1 VEKLTDYRDL
11 APSRWQ
17 GQFACR
23 RRHLLKDQK
32 RHGKL
37 TIAVGRNLTDRGLAD
52 DEIDYLFA
60 NDLVIALQICQDL
73 YPSFASFT
81 PARQAALISMAFNL
95 RNGFL
100 PVFAGC
106 AGRFIATIGM
116 GRLMKPKTT
125 FGRVKNGTAPTILP
139 PGFAVC
145 ISRKMTR
152 TDAPYLVRVFGRG

>member
-1 VEKLTDYRDL
+1 MEKLTDYRDL

-95 RNGFL
+95 GKPRLAGF
-100 PVFAGC
+100 
-106 AGRFIATIGM
+106 RRM
-116 GRLMKPKTT
+116 
-125 FGRVKNGTAPTILP
+125 RV
-139 PGFAVC
+139 
-145 ISRKMTR
+145 
-152 TDAPYLVRVFGRG
+152 D